1 MTDSLPFLTIKQAA
15 ETIRSKKVSPVELVR
30 DALAR
35 ARRLQ
40 PRLNCFITLLEDQ
53 ALDEARHAESEIGL
67 GRYRGDLHGIPY
79 TLKDVFATAG
89 VRTTAGSRVLGDWIP
104 KEDAA
109 VVARLR
115 VAGAVLIGKTN
126 TSEFAAGPTTAN
138 EHYGPAR
145 NPWDVDRVP
154 GGSSGGSAAAV
165 AAGIGAFSLGT
176 DTGGSVRMPAAAC
189 GVVGLKPSIGCLSRR
204 GVVMLSWSL
213 DTVGIIARSVE
224 DSGRVLDSLAP
235 ERSVGAD
242 GVPSALRIG
251 LPVELLEEPCDPEVR
266 RVFIAAIDRACERGA
281 QIERLSMSWARHALP
296 ANNLISWFESRAVH
310 ERMFMAHSKSY
321 GQAIRRRL
329 LMGAA
334 IGAEDYCA
342 ALRVRHAFIQRAEHV
357 FRRID
362 VLALPTLSV
371 SPPLVGVEELEVA
384 GQRVS
389 VIDAL
394 GRFTRFASFTG
405 QPALSLPCGLTE
417 EGLPVGLQLI
427 APIGGDRRLMEAAR
441 ELEAVIGWK
450 AHCPAGV

>member
-1 MTDSLPFLTIKQAA
+1 
-15 ETIRSKKVSPVELVR
+15 
-30 DALAR
+30 
-35 ARRLQ
+35 
-40 PRLNCFITLLEDQ
+40 
-53 ALDEARHAESEIGL
+53 
-67 GRYRGDLHGIPY
+67 
-79 TLKDVFATAG
+79 
-89 VRTTAGSRVLGDWIP
+89 
-104 KEDAA
+104 
-109 VVARLR
+109 
-115 VAGAVLIGKTN
+115 
-126 TSEFAAGPTTAN
+126 
-138 EHYGPAR
+138 
-145 NPWDVDRVP
+145 
-154 GGSSGGSAAAV
+154 
-165 AAGIGAFSLGT
+165 
-176 DTGGSVRMPAAAC
+176 
-189 GVVGLKPSIGCLSRR
+189 
-204 GVVMLSWSL
+204 MLSWSL

-224 DSGRVLDSLAP
+224 DSVRVLDSLAP

-266 RVFIAAIDRACERGA
+266 RVFMAAIDRACERGA

-371 SPPLVGVEELEVA
+371 SPPPVGVEELEVA

-389 VIDAL
+389 VLDAL

-405 QPALSLPCGLTE
+405 QPALSLPCGLTG

-427 APIGGDRRLMEAAR
+427 APIGGDRRLIEAAR